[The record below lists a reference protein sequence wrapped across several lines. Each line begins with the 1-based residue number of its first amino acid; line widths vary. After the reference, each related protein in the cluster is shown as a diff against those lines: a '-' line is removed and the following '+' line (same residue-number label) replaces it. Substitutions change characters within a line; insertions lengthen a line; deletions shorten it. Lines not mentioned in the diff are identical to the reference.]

1 MSGSAEAPWFALWSF
16 REDVYLEFQD
26 DGLILRSRWEDVSA
40 PMPGRQVA
48 EALRRM
54 CLGPISLENVITRDA
69 DSEELSRILEVVH
82 HLVVRSFGPDPEQAL
97 ISVAP
102 ISPRAVFRR
111 APLAEDMP
119 LRMSRFAAILPGK
132 RDWRMESPLSLHRVL
147 LHQAGAVA
155 LVGALG
161 RPVLPSALSPGE
173 RHVAAC
179 LVATGMAVQA
189 SRVSAQAEF
198 DEDDDSVLVGWNPL
212 DLMFHSRTT
221 LGRHDHDF
229 GATYRLGNR
238 AVEPV
243 VKPPAGDK
251 HIDLPRPR
259 WRELIANDPP
269 LSAVLEAANGGA
281 PDVERVPSIDDLGE
295 LLYRTARVRSVTG
308 AADGT
313 SAVATSDRP
322 YRSAGDC
329 YGIEV
334 YVTVDDCTGLPS
346 GVYHYDPLAHRL
358 YRIADRGDE
367 LLENARLEANLAAVP
382 PVLITLTAR
391 FRRLS
396 WKYNGLSYALVLK
409 DVGAFTQAL
418 SLVSTAMG
426 LPACALDCD
435 DVDVSAR
442 VLGLDWKIESGVA
455 GLVVGRSG
463 GARPECDETRHPI
476 NDAAWPADAIDLIC

>member
-1 MSGSAEAPWFALWSF
+1 MSGPVEAAWYALWSF
-16 REDVYLEFQD
+16 REDVYLEFQE
-26 DGLILRSRWEDVSA
+26 DGLILRSRWEDVT
-40 PMPGRQVA
+40 MPVPGPQVA

-54 CLGPISLENVITRDA
+54 CLGPISLENVITREA
-69 DSEELSRILEVVH
+69 DGEELSRILEVVH

-97 ISVAP
+97 ISVVP
-102 ISPRAVFRR
+102 VSPRAVFHRT
-111 APLAEDMP
+111 PLPAETP
-119 LRMSRFAAILPGK
+119 LRLSRFVSILPGK
-132 RDWRMESPLSLHRVL
+132 RAWRMESPLSLHRVL
-147 LHQAGAVA
+147 LHQAGAMA

-161 RPVLPSALSPGE
+161 RPVLVSALSPGE
-173 RHVAAC
+173 RHLAAC
-179 LVATGMAVQA
+179 LVATGMAVPA
-189 SRVSAQAEF
+189 SNASAQPEF
-198 DEDDDSVLVGWNPL
+198 EEDHDPVLVGWNPL

-243 VKPPAGDK
+243 VKPAAGDK
-251 HIDLPRPR
+251 HIDLPKPR
-259 WRELIANDPP
+259 WQEMIANDPP
-269 LSAVLEAANGGA
+269 LSAVLEAANGGV
-281 PDVERVPSIDDLGE
+281 PDTGRVPSIKDLGE
-295 LLYRTARVRSVTG
+295 LLYRTVRVRSLTG
-308 AADGT
+308 APDGT
-313 SAVATSDRP
+313 TAVATSDRP

-358 YRIADRGDE
+358 NRIADSGDE
-367 LLENARLEANLAAVP
+367 LLENGRLEANLAEVP
-382 PVLITLTAR
+382 PVLLTLTAR

-409 DVGAFTQAL
+409 DVGALTQTL

-426 LPACALDCD
+426 LPTCALDCD
-435 DVDVSAR
+435 DVDASSR

-463 GARPECDETRHPI
+463 GARPECEEERHPM
-476 NDAAWPADAIDLIC
+476 NDAGWTEDANGLMR